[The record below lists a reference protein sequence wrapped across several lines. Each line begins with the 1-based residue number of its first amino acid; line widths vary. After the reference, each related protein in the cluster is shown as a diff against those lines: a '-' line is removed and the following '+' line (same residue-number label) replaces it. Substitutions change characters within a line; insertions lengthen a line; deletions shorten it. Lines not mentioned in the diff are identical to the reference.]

1 MYKQLGL
8 GTDLHDP
15 ITDER
20 IHSMGAMYVV
30 DLDMYTW
37 KDTITDPF
45 ELMLQAQ
52 QEVTQWSLLLNATG
66 GALKPEKCF
75 WYVLDYTCYEGE
87 WSYAMHSDF
96 ELLVTNPD
104 GSRSSIKQEEVATS
118 KKTLGIYD
126 APSGG
131 NQGHLEYIHGKLTT
145 WITRMKNGHLP
156 AHMAWIAY
164 KLQLWPGLRYGLG
177 TMTNNLEATDA
188 IFDKDDYEMMPI
200 LGVARTVKRELRK
213 LHTTFGGF
221 GLFHLPTEQLICRI
235 NLLLQHYHASTALS
249 KKLDASFRFLQLQL
263 GTPYN
268 PLSLPFDKWG
278 HLAPLSWVKML
289 WQSLDTFNI
298 QLHMKYHISL
308 SPEREIR

>member
-1 MYKQLGL
+1 
-8 GTDLHDP
+8 
-15 ITDER
+15 
-20 IHSMGAMYVV
+20 
-30 DLDMYTW
+30 
-37 KDTITDPF
+37 
-45 ELMLQAQ
+45 
-52 QEVTQWSLLLNATG
+52 
-66 GALKPEKCF
+66 
-75 WYVLDYTCYEGE
+75 
-87 WSYAMHSDF
+87 MHSDF
-96 ELLVTNPD
+96 ELSVTNPD
-104 GSRSSIKQEEVATS
+104 GSRSRIKQEEVATS

-177 TMTNNLEATDA
+177 TMTNDLEATDA
-188 IFDKDDYEMMPI
+188 IFNKDDYDIMPI

-235 NLLLQHYHASTALS
+235 NMLLQHYHTSTALS

-268 PLSLPFDKWG
+268 PLTLPFEQWG
-278 HLAPLSWVKML
+278 HLAPLSWVKVL

-298 QLHMKYHISL
+298 QLHMKYHPL
-308 SPEREIR
+308 PFP